1 MTLGELLD
9 MLHTSNIYGNVR
21 VIILESNLA
30 TSSEKV
36 YDQIGIDDDY
46 ISRRMMKG
54 LVESIGLTREDCIIS
69 IHTDI

>member
-9 MLHTSNIYGNVR
+9 MLHISNMLGDVR
-21 VIILESNLA
+21 VVILESNLA

-36 YDQIGIDDDY
+36 YDQVGINDDY

-54 LVESIGLTREDCIIS
+54 LVESIEVTKEEFIIS